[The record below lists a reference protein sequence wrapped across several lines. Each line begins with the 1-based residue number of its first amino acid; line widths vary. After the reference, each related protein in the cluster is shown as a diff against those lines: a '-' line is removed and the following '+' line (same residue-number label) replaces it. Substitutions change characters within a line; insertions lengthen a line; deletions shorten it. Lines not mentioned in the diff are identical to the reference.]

1 MVDAYELSHDVPVFE
16 DGVGGF
22 FVGLAVVV
30 GVFSAVLGV
39 VVVLSGSEVERQAS
53 QENGRQEVVDKIF
66 FHLSVFLFITY
77 INPKFHFLTV

>member
-1 MVDAYELSHDVPVFE
+1 VSAPRKTS
-16 DGVGGF
+16 DGSAHWPKSVKNITSLTPG
-22 FVGLAVVV
+22 A